1 MAGEEK
7 KPHESSAPQSSWHW
21 VQPRQL
27 PGCLHAVPA
36 CQPSRKH
43 RARSQPSEQQS
54 TALGQEE
61 QCVAVTGPL
70 LRVRTARGH
79 PLSPGRGERLGTA
92 LLGVGAPV
100 HQEPIWLHCDCIL

>member
-1 MAGEEK
+1 MK
-7 KPHESSAPQSSWHW
+7 
-21 VQPRQL
+21 
-27 PGCLHAVPA
+27 AVPRRAPGTGCSPGSCQAA
-36 CQPSRKH
+36 CMQCQPASPSRKH

-79 PLSPGRGERLGTA
+79 RGHPLSPGRGERLGTA

-100 HQEPIWLHCDCIL
+100 RQEPIRLHCDCIP